1 MDQRDRNYTNVS
13 VTLEQGST
21 SGSSSSST
29 NEIEVDLQSTDYD
42 ALKMAS
48 NDLVTEL
55 RKRDDVMQVHSSI
68 ENAAPIIKVK
78 GRSGCRSGRG
88 SDACVHRLYALQ
100 QFKRCGSGYDESQRR
115 GY

>member
-1 MDQRDRNYTNVS
+1 MGGSGVALSAYLKDDRKLSTDEVIDKWTREIENYTNVS

-55 RKRDDVMQVHSSI
+55 RKRDDVMQVHSI
-68 ENAAPIIKVK
+68 
-78 GRSGCRSGRG
+78 
-88 SDACVHRLYALQ
+88 H
-100 QFKRCGSGYDESQRR
+100 
-115 GY
+115 